1 MTLVEVNGGLL
12 ENAQKNIKKSLERVA
27 KKQFKDN
34 DAGQKKFV
42 DEVSQRISGSVDI
55 KSTIKTTDLVIEA
68 IIENIKIKHELFS
81 SIDSVRE
88 FVQSNKSNNFPNK
101 MFLLA
106 GTSSH
111 HLCIEYVVTFHF

>member
-1 MTLVEVNGGLL
+1 MTLVEVNGGIL

-55 KSTIKTTDLVIEA
+55 KTTIKQTDLVIEA

-81 SIDSVRE
+81 SIDSVSSNC
-88 FVQSNKSNNFPNK
+88 VQQSRKK
-101 MFLLA
+101 M
-106 GTSSH
+106 
-111 HLCIEYVVTFHF
+111 IPKN